1 MIVSSI
7 TSSSSWG
14 GVMVNKSKYV
24 GAKGGSIQIVTSCMF
39 KPSDPDIEVVA
50 VPVEYHDMS
59 PAEIIT
65 GFRVHAGCLRPRRI
79 KKSSTQKMKLAF
91 VGNWKMQCGI
101 ATYSENLLPEV
112 AKHFGDFK
120 LFIEKNDFPTG
131 PVHMVGDVVV
141 ANDKVTSCWKRGE
154 PLQDLVNAIKEY
166 DPDVVWIQHEFGIWP
181 NAGAWLSMMSQLANY
196 RVVVTMHSVFH
207 HRDKTI
213 VEAAM
218 PEIIVH
224 LDGAKKVLNDEKGIS
239 SPIHVLPHGCAPVLN
254 AERLWNFYKS
264 DHTFMQFGFGFRY
277 KGWEKSIRAAAILRE
292 KYPDVFFTGLF
303 SESPFNMVDHQVY
316 YDELIRLVDELKLTS
331 NVAILRGYQSDSAL
345 DSFMRTNQV
354 VVFPYVSHPQHEVF
368 GVSGA
373 ARLAMSK
380 TVPVITTNVN
390 HFSDVPTLKADTP
403 EEIAE
408 ALDMMFSNQLSRKTQ
423 VQKQL
428 EYLNENTW
436 KKVGL
441 RHVQLFSDDP
451 RV

>member
-1 MIVSSI
+1 MS
-7 TSSSSWG
+7 
-14 GVMVNKSKYV
+14 KSKYV
-24 GAKGGSIQIVTSCMF
+24 GVKDGSIKIVTSGLF
-39 KPSDPDIEVVA
+39 KPSDPEVEVIP
-50 VPVEYHDMS
+50 VPVEFQDML
-59 PAEIIT
+59 PAQIIT
-65 GFRVHAGCLRPRRI
+65 GFRVSNGHLQRRRN

-120 LFIEKNDFPTG
+120 LFIEKNDSPTG
-131 PVHMVGDVVV
+131 PVNLVGNDVMIGSE
-141 ANDKVTSCWKRGE
+141 KVISCWKRGE
-154 PLQDLVNAIKEY
+154 PLQELVRSIKEY
-166 DPDVVWIQHEFGIWP
+166 DPDVIWIQHEFGIWP

-196 RVVVTMHSVFH
+196 RVIVTMHSVFH

-224 LDGAKKVLNDEKGIS
+224 LDGARKVLKEEKGIS
-239 SPIHVLPHGCAPVLN
+239 SPVHVIPHGCAPVLN

-264 DHTFMQFGFGFRY
+264 NHTFMQFGFGFRY

-303 SESPFNMVDHQVY
+303 SESPFNSVDHQVY
-316 YDELIRLVDELKLTS
+316 YDELIALVDKLNVAG
-331 NVAILRGYQSDSAL
+331 NVAILRGYQSDAAL
-345 DSFMRTNQV
+345 DSYMRTNQV

-380 TVPVITTNVN
+380 MVPVITTNVN
-390 HFSDVPTLKADTP
+390 HFSDVPTIKADSP

-408 ALDMMFSNQLSRKTQ
+408 ALDRMFSNSLTRKMQVENQLQ
-423 VQKQL
+423 
-428 EYLNENTW
+428 YLNENTW
-436 KKVGL
+436 EKVAMQ
-441 RHVQLFSDDP
+441 HVQLFSDDP
-451 RV
+451 RK